1 MAIKIP
7 SLQFRVD
14 CYHGVESPGYDV
26 AMKQTYIKV
35 DSRFISTTVKFL
47 LHQSPEVY
55 KGYAH
60 MHVLI
65 TVSVLYSNN
74 PKICS

>member
-35 DSRFISTTVKFL
+35 DSSFIFTTIKFL
-47 LHQSPEVY
+47 PEVY
-55 KGYAH
+55 KGGYAH
-60 MHVLI
+60 MHILI
-65 TVSVLYSNN
+65 TKCIVL
-74 PKICS
+74 

>member
-35 DSRFISTTVKFL
+35 DSSFIFTTIKFL

-55 KGYAH
+55 KGGYAH
-60 MHVLI
+60 MHILI
-65 TVSVLYSNN
+65 TKCIVL
-74 PKICS
+74 